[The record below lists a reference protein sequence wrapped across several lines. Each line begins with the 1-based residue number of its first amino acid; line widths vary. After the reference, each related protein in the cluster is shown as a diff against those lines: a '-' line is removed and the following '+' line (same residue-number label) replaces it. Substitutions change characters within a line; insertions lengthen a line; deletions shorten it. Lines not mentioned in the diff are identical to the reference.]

1 MIEEK
6 TSTTE
11 EFCMEFLATCRGL
24 HTQHGLLPGYDIALQ
39 VYKKGE
45 AIAYSNLPSV
55 GRRITIHKQEISGGR
70 VVVFSAKAR
79 HVAKARAALLGER

>member
-1 MIEEK
+1 M
-6 TSTTE
+6 
-11 EFCMEFLATCRGL
+11 
-24 HTQHGLLPGYDIALQ
+24 Q

-70 VVVFSAKAR
+70 VVVFSAKASS
-79 HVAKARAALLGER
+79 ARSESAVAALLGER